1 MMTRIKQLV
10 RDRGGASAAEFALVL
25 PLLLILL
32 FGIIDGGR
40 FLWEYNRA
48 EKATQAGARF
58 AVVTDP
64 IPGGLAAADYVGVS
78 GLTQGDIIPAT
89 AFGKVSCTWKTGA
102 SPVCCDPASSCAT
115 PYPALG
121 TLNAAAFT
129 GVVTRMRGMKPDI
142 QPANVVIRYEGAG
155 LGYAGD
161 PNGMDLS
168 PLVTVE
174 LTGLTFRPITSLMQ
188 LSFTMP
194 DFRTTLTAEDAS
206 GSQSN

>member
-1 MMTRIKQLV
+1 MSRRALL
-10 RDRGGASAAEFALVL
+10 RDDAGASAAEFALVL

-32 FGIIDGGR
+32 FVIIDGGR
-40 FLWEYNRA
+40 FLWESNRA

-58 AVVTDP
+58 AIVTDP
-64 IPGGLAAADYVGVS
+64 VPGGLATADYVGVG
-78 GLTQGDIIPAT
+78 GLTQGDNIPAS
-89 AFGKVSCTWKTGA
+89 AFGKVSCSWMSGA
-102 SPVCCDPASSCAT
+102 NPVCCDAAAPCTT

-121 TLNAAAFT
+121 TINAAAFS
-129 GVVTRMRGMKPDI
+129 GVVARMRGMKPDI
-142 QPANVVIRYEGAG
+142 QRSNVVISYEGSG

-174 LTGLTFRPITSLMQ
+174 LTGLAFRPITALLQ

-194 DFRTTLTAEDAS
+194 DFRTTLTGEDAS
-206 GSQSN
+206 GAQSN

>member
-1 MMTRIKQLV
+1 MRIRSLA
-10 RDRGGASAAEFALVL
+10 RNDIGASAAEFALVL
-25 PLLLILL
+25 PVFIVLLL
-32 FGIIDGGR
+32 GIIDGGR

-58 AVVTDP
+58 AVVSDP
-64 IPGGLAAADYVGVS
+64 IPGGLAAANYVGV
-78 GLTQGDIIPAT
+78 GTLTQGDVIPAS
-89 AFGKVSCTWKTGA
+89 AFGKISCTWASGA
-102 SPVCCDPASSCAT
+102 NPVCCNPSTACAT
-115 PYPALG
+115 PYPAVG
-121 TLNAAAFT
+121 TINTAAFT

-142 QPANVVIRYEGAG
+142 KTSNVIINYEGSG

-161 PNGMDLS
+161 PNGMDVS

-174 LTGLTFRPITSLMQ
+174 LTGLAFRPILF
-188 LSFTMP
+188 LSQIGVTMP

>member
-1 MMTRIKQLV
+1 MKIRSLA
-10 RDRGGASAAEFALVL
+10 RDEAGASAGEFALVL

-58 AVVTDP
+58 AIVTDP
-64 IPGGLAAADYVGVS
+64 VPAGLAAANYVGVA
-78 GLTQGDIIPAT
+78 GLTQGDIIPAS

-102 SPVCCDPASSCAT
+102 SPVCCDPATSCST

-121 TLNAAAFT
+121 TVDSDVFNR
-129 GVVTRMRGMKPDI
+129 VVTRMQGMKPDI
-142 QPANVVIRYEGAG
+142 QPKNVVISYEGSG

-174 LTGLTFRPITSLMQ
+174 LTDLTFRPITSLLQ

-194 DFRTTLTAEDAS
+194 NFRTTLTAEDAS

>member
-1 MMTRIKQLV
+1 MTIRSLT
-10 RDRGGASAAEFALVL
+10 RNDAGASAAEFALVL

-32 FGIIDGGR
+32 LGIIDAGR

-58 AVVTDP
+58 AIVTDP
-64 IPGGLAAADYVGVS
+64 IPGGLAAANYVGV
-78 GLTQGDIIPAT
+78 GTLTQGDVIPAS
-89 AFGKVSCTWKTGA
+89 AFGKVSCSWASGA
-102 SPVCCDPASSCAT
+102 SPVCCNPASSCAT

-121 TLNAAAFT
+121 TINTAAFT
-129 GVVTRMRGMKPDI
+129 GVLTRMRGMKPDI
-142 QPANVVIRYEGAG
+142 KASNVIINYEGSG

-161 PNGMDLS
+161 PNGMDVS

-174 LTGLTFRPITSLMQ
+174 LTGLTFRPIFLLSQ
-188 LSFTMP
+188 LSLAMP
-194 DFRTTLTAEDAS
+194 NFRTTLTAEDAN

>member
-1 MMTRIKQLV
+1 MSAKCFVKNQS
-10 RDRGGASAAEFALVL
+10 GASAAEFALVL
-25 PLLLILL
+25 PLLLIFL

-40 FLWEYNRA
+40 FLWEYNQA

-58 AVVTDP
+58 AVVSDP
-64 IPGGLAAADYVGVS
+64 IPGGLATANYVNVG
-78 GLTQGDIIPAT
+78 GLTQGDVIPAS
-89 AFGKVSCTWKTGA
+89 AFGKVSCTSTA
-102 SPVCCDPASSCAT
+102 CCVPTSSCTT

-121 TLNAAAFT
+121 THNSAAFT
-129 GVVTRMRGMKPDI
+129 RVVTRMKGMKSNI
-142 QPANVVIRYEGAG
+142 NASNVKISYESSG

-174 LTGLTFRPITSLMQ
+174 LTGLNFRPITSLFLFQ
-188 LSFTMP
+188 FTMP